1 MESLD
6 EFRSRVRMWLADRFE
21 PRDPARD
28 DDRVDI
34 ISRAPDGHRALI
46 GGAIA
51 LQRDLAS
58 AGFIGL
64 RHPVEYGG
72 GGLPGDYDRVVAE
85 ELARVDCPSI
95 RPLSIGMA
103 LVFPTLSQHGTEQ
116 QKRRFLPRLL
126 AGDEVWCQ
134 LFSEPDAGSDLVSLR
149 CRAHRDGDAWVIDGQ
164 KVWSSIAAD
173 AQFGILLARTDP
185 AAASPH
191 AGITMFILPM
201 DRRGVTVRPL
211 VDIAGGHH
219 FNEVFLESVV
229 MGDHEVIGEVN
240 RGWQVAT
247 GTLSGERGAYTG
259 GSGAGRR
266 RRQVAAAMAVSPSG
280 GGSIARQRAVDVAAR
295 ELLLELL
302 VERIMSGAALNG
314 HPAAGSLV
322 KMAAGNLEQLSAEV
336 VIDLLGAG
344 GVAWSCD
351 DRDGDIAS
359 HILNA
364 ARQSTIAGG
373 THQIQRNLIGERLL
387 GLPRE
392 PK

>member
-6 EFRSRVRMWLADRFE
+6 EFRNRVRTWLSERFE
-21 PRDPARD
+21 PSDPTRD

-34 ISRAPDGHRALI
+34 ISRAPDGHRSLI
-46 GGAIA
+46 DGAISM
-51 LQRDLAS
+51 QRQLAA

-64 RHPVEYGG
+64 RHPTEYGG
-72 GGLPGDYDRVVAE
+72 GGLSGEHDRVVAE
-85 ELARVDCPSI
+85 EMAVVDCPSI
-95 RPLSIGMA
+95 RPLSIGMG
-103 LVFPTLSQHGTEQ
+103 LVFPTLMQHGTEA

-149 CRAHRDGDAWVIDGQ
+149 CRAQRDGESWVIDGQ

-201 DRRGVTVRPL
+201 DRRGVVVRPL

-229 MGDHEVIGEVN
+229 MAEDEVIGEVN

-259 GSGAGRR
+259 GSGGGRR
-266 RRQVAAAMAVSPSG
+266 KRQVLAAASEPRSTVT
-280 GGSIARQRAVDVAAR
+280 RHRAVDVAAR
-295 ELLLELL
+295 ELMLEWL
-302 VERIMSGAALNG
+302 VGRIVAGAVLGGN
-314 HPAAGSLV
+314 PTAGSLV
-322 KMAAGNLEQLSAEV
+322 KLAAGNLEQLSADV
-336 VIDLLGAG
+336 VLGLLGAQ
-344 GVAWSCD
+344 GVAWLPD
-351 DRDGDIAS
+351 DRDGDISS

-364 ARQSTIAGG
+364 ARQATIAGG
-373 THQIQRNLIGERLL
+373 THQIQRNLVGERLL